1 VGDVRGIQEVTVRG
15 LRVDGFGRLGFLLG
29 YVGLVGVVSLAATSV
44 FRQQSQK
51 LAQANH
57 KLVDANQRE
66 SALTARMADQLQE
79 LSIFGSV
86 VDYSIVGISVAD
98 MRQPDEPLIYVNN
111 AFTALTGYSRE
122 LAVGY
127 NCRFL
132 QGPDTD
138 STEVQ
143 RIRQAISEGRPYT
156 GEVINYRQD
165 GTRFWNRLTLYP
177 VGGVAGKPDF
187 YVANQVDI
195 TSLKQQAGVPISELH
210 GLETQLDEAQQ
221 SLRDANRFGQA
232 LRERLAQSGKEAS
245 SVEQEAFLL
254 SEQQAHRQL
263 EDSLRE
269 ITEVIQRHTRQ
280 R

>member
-1 VGDVRGIQEVTVRG
+1 V
-15 LRVDGFGRLGFLLG
+15 
-29 YVGLVGVVSLAATSV
+29 
-44 FRQQSQK
+44 
-51 LAQANH
+51 NH

-98 MRQPDEPLIYVNN
+98 MRQSDEPMIYVNN

-132 QGPDTD
+132 LGPDTD
-138 STEVQ
+138 PVEVQ
-143 RIRQAISEGRPYT
+143 KIRQAISEGRPYT
-156 GEVINYRQD
+156 GELINYRQD

-195 TSLKQQAGVPISELH
+195 TSLKQQAGVPISELR
-210 GLETQLDEAQQ
+210 GLETQLEEARQ
-221 SLRDANRFGQA
+221 SLDDANRFGNA
-232 LRERLAQSGKEAS
+232 LRERLAQPGDAPS

-254 SEQQAHRQL
+254 SEQQAHRRL
-263 EDSLRE
+263 EDSLKE
-269 ITEVIQRHTRQ
+269 ITAVIQRHTRP
-280 R
+280 